1 LSHGAIGGISV
12 AVIVGFAILSLLA
25 YIGYKISRERQMNNV
40 DEDLD
45 NPPTEG
51 SAGGRSTA
59 QTPPTDKGKRP
70 RPGGRLELGDQIV

>member
-1 LSHGAIGGISV
+1 
-12 AVIVGFAILSLLA
+12 
-25 YIGYKISRERQMNNV
+25 MNNV